1 VGDATSHVHA
11 MSIGS
16 ASGASLWLEPTGPSR
31 ARFAKLIGSLAAEL
45 GTPVFDPHLTL
56 LGGIDLPDAEV
67 LDRSEGLASR
77 LGPVEIRLT
86 RAGVGSEYFNFLF
99 FEVAATRELLAA
111 HTAAVRAFDV
121 TGDDFQPH
129 VSLAYAV
136 PTDHSPEELL
146 KRVQGRPWGRFRS
159 ESLTVIRTSG
169 APSEWEVL
177 ARLPL
182 VG

>member
-1 VGDATSHVHA
+1 MTDEAPPIIS

-16 ASGASLWLEPTGPSR
+16 ASGTSLWLEPPGPSR

-56 LGGIDLPDAEV
+56 VGGIDLPEAE
-67 LDRSEGLASR
+67 LLERAEGLASR

-86 RAGVGSEYFNFLF
+86 RAGSGSEYFNFLF

-121 TGDDFQPH
+121 TRDDFQPH
-129 VSLAYAV
+129 VSLAYAE
-136 PTDHSPEELL
+136 PTDHSPGELL
-146 KRVQGRPWGRFRS
+146 RRVQGRSWGRFRS
-159 ESLTVIRTSG
+159 ESLTVIRTTG
-169 APSEWEVL
+169 PPAEWEVL

-182 VG
+182 AG